1 MTLNR
6 AFLSALMASAL
17 FSTNALASDNTIT
30 FMGEVSD
37 ETCSISVNGSDASP
51 VVLLPT
57 VTATELNAN
66 QVAGATTFDVGV
78 SNCTGS
84 SSGVQIST
92 VFVGNNISSATGN
105 ATINPSNNSTR
116 IQVLPFKL
124 LLNDLPENV
133 FDFIACHLRFADK
146 YLLQC
151 QWNHFAEY
159 WILCLYFLKYF
170 FSGPSCS
177 KYQK

>member
-105 ATINPSNNSTR
+105 LGSTGSATNVE
-116 IQVLPFKL
+116 IQILDTSDAEIDFRSAFTGTGDLSLAANQTSASATYKAQYSSAGAATTGTVL
-124 LLNDLPENV
+124 
-133 FDFIACHLRFADK
+133 AS
-146 YLLQC
+146 LQY
-151 QWNHFAEY
+151 AV
-159 WILCLYFLKYF
+159 
-170 FSGPSCS
+170 S
-177 KYQK
+177 YQ

>member
-51 VVLLPT
+51 VPT

-105 ATINPSNNSTR
+105 LGSTGSATNVE
-116 IQVLPFKL
+116 IQILDTSDAEIDFRSAFTGTGDLSLAANQTSASATYKAQYYSAGAATTGTVL
-124 LLNDLPENV
+124 
-133 FDFIACHLRFADK
+133 AS
-146 YLLQC
+146 LQY
-151 QWNHFAEY
+151 AV
-159 WILCLYFLKYF
+159 
-170 FSGPSCS
+170 S
-177 KYQK
+177 YQ

>member
-6 AFLSALMASAL
+6 AFLSALVASAL

-57 VTATELNAN
+57 VTATELKDN

-78 SNCTGS
+78 SGCTGS
-84 SSGVQIST
+84 ASGVEIST
-92 VFVGNNISSATGN
+92 VFVGNNVSSSGNLTSTGSAQDVEIQILSTSGTEIDFRNAFTGTGDLSLKANETSASATYKAQYFTSGA
-105 ATINPSNNSTR
+105 ATTGT
-116 IQVLPFKL
+116 VLASMQYA
-124 LLNDLPENV
+124 V
-133 FDFIACHLRFADK
+133 
-146 YLLQC
+146 
-151 QWNHFAEY
+151 
-159 WILCLYFLKYF
+159 
-170 FSGPSCS
+170 S
-177 KYQK
+177 YQ

>member
-57 VTATELNAN
+57 VW
-66 QVAGATTFDVGV
+66 
-78 SNCTGS
+78 S
-84 SSGVQIST
+84 
-92 VFVGNNISSATGN
+92 
-105 ATINPSNNSTR
+105 
-116 IQVLPFKL
+116 
-124 LLNDLPENV
+124 
-133 FDFIACHLRFADK
+133 
-146 YLLQC
+146 
-151 QWNHFAEY
+151 
-159 WILCLYFLKYF
+159 
-170 FSGPSCS
+170 
-177 KYQK
+177 

>member
-6 AFLSALMASAL
+6 AFLSVLMASAL

-57 VTATELNAN
+57 VTATVLNAN
-66 QVAGATTFDVGV
+66 QVAGATPFDIGV
-78 SNCTGS
+78 TGCTGS
-84 SSGVQIST
+84 ASGVQIST

-105 ATINPSNNSTR
+105 LASTGSATDVE
-116 IQVLPFKL
+116 IQILDTSGDEVDFRNAFIGTGDLSLQANQTSSSATYKAQYFTGGTATTGTVLASMQYA
-124 LLNDLPENV
+124 V
-133 FDFIACHLRFADK
+133 
-146 YLLQC
+146 
-151 QWNHFAEY
+151 
-159 WILCLYFLKYF
+159 
-170 FSGPSCS
+170 S
-177 KYQK
+177 YQ

>member
-105 ATINPSNNSTR
+105 LGSTGSATNVE
-116 IQVLPFKL
+116 IQILDTSDAEIDFRSAFTGTGDLSLAANQTSASATYKALYYSAGAATTGTVL
-124 LLNDLPENV
+124 
-133 FDFIACHLRFADK
+133 AS
-146 YLLQC
+146 LQY
-151 QWNHFAEY
+151 AV
-159 WILCLYFLKYF
+159 
-170 FSGPSCS
+170 S
-177 KYQK
+177 YQ